1 MRKVRDA
8 MAEILDHTTLADVCN
23 DVDARRKRPDV
34 PEELMFY
41 I

>member
-1 MRKVRDA
+1 MRQVRDA
-8 MAEILDHTTLADVCN
+8 MAGILDHTTLADVCRE
-23 DVDARRKRPDV
+23 VDSRRKGSDV